1 MGVLMSIPFSFNCAS
16 IYNIKE
22 INSSFATGTLKVMY
36 LGENRNGSHFSKDA
50 VEKALPS
57 LCNVPIVCHWDDQSE
72 VIGGHDMELVKNED
86 GSFRLKNLTE
96 PCGVVPD
103 HASFYFTTECDDNG
117 NEHEYLVVDGVILWK
132 RQDVYRHI
140 VEDLNGKVGHS
151 MEITVKENSTMPNGY
166 FDITDFEFT
175 ALCLLERD
183 EPCFQGSEL
192 ELYSAQN
199 FRQKMEQ
206 MLLEIK
212 EEFNLVNTSKDVDNK
227 HPQEFSTEG
236 GTEVLDKK
244 MELVAE
250 YGIDIEKLDF
260 SIEDLTEEELKAK
273 FEEMKN
279 DDSDADPEPN
289 ADPKPTNTDDDN
301 DDDKDPKPN
310 ADDQKF
316 ALTGEIV
323 DELYRVLDEQKIER
337 EWGECTRY
345 WYVDCD
351 FDAKEVYCW
360 DTVDWLLYGFT
371 YSMDGDAII
380 IDFESK
386 KRKKYA
392 IVDFDEGN
400 QPSPF
405 AEVFAQLEEK
415 LKDSSEWEAKYNDA
429 SSAMESMQTELSE
442 LRQFKADTDKATADA
457 EREAILSQFEDLAGI
472 EAFELLRDNCSEY
485 DAETLEEKCYAIRG
499 RNGGN
504 ANFALETGAP
514 KLKVQKTDTK
524 EEPYG
529 GLFVEYGISLEK

>member
-1 MGVLMSIPFSFNCAS
+1 MNKTLNLTFAS
-16 IYNIKE
+16 SLTRLCS
-22 INSSFATGTLKVMY
+22 INSSFDQGILKIAY
-36 LGENRNGSHFSKDA
+36 EGDNRNKSHISKEA
-50 VEKALPS
+50 FIKSLPTIYNCP
-57 LCNVPIVCHWDDQSE
+57 LVCNYDRETDTL
-72 VIGGHDMELVKNED
+72 GGHDMEVVRDGDGALRIINSTTPVGCIPESAKTWFEEVEED
-86 GSFRLKNLTE
+86 DGT
-96 PCGVVPD
+96 V
-103 HASFYFTTECDDNG
+103 
-117 NEHEYLVVDGVILWK
+117 HEYLFAEALLWK
-132 RQDVYRHI
+132 RQEAYKKLK
-140 VEDLNGKVGHS
+140 EDGVVSQS
-151 MEITVKENSTMPNGY
+151 MEITIKEGKMVDG
-166 FDITDFEFT
+166 ILHIEDFEFT
-175 ALCLLERD
+175 AFCLINV
-183 EPCFQGSEL
+183 EPCYESASLEMFSCENFKQQLSEMMQDL
-192 ELYSAQN
+192 
-199 FRQKMEQ
+199 
-206 MLLEIK
+206 K

-279 DDSDADPEPN
+279 DDSGADPEPN
-289 ADPKPTNTDDDN
+289 ADPKPTNTDDNN

-323 DELYRVLDEQKIER
+323 DELYRVLAEQKIER

-345 WYVDCD
+345 QYVDCD

-415 LKDSSEWEAKYNDA
+415 LKDSSEWEAKYNAA
-429 SSAMESMQTELSE
+429 SSTMESMQTELSE

>member
-1 MGVLMSIPFSFNCAS
+1 MNKTLNLTFAS
-16 IYNIKE
+16 SLTRLCS
-22 INSSFATGTLKVMY
+22 INSSFDQGILKIAY
-36 LGENRNGSHFSKDA
+36 EGDNRNKSHISKEA
-50 VEKALPS
+50 FIKSLPTIYNCP
-57 LCNVPIVCHWDDQSE
+57 LVCNYDRETDTL
-72 VIGGHDMELVKNED
+72 GGHDMEVVRDGDGTLRIINSTTPVGCIPESAKTWFEEVEED
-86 GSFRLKNLTE
+86 DGT
-96 PCGVVPD
+96 V
-103 HASFYFTTECDDNG
+103 
-117 NEHEYLVVDGVILWK
+117 HEYLFAEALLWK
-132 RQDVYRHI
+132 RQEAYKKLK
-140 VEDLNGKVGHS
+140 EDGVVSQS
-151 MEITVKENSTMPNGY
+151 MEITIKEGKMIDG
-166 FDITDFEFT
+166 ILHIEDFEFT
-175 ALCLLERD
+175 AFCLIGV
-183 EPCFQGSEL
+183 EPCYESASLEMFSCENFKQQLSEMMQDL
-192 ELYSAQN
+192 
-199 FRQKMEQ
+199 
-206 MLLEIK
+206 K

-260 SIEDLTEEELKAK
+260 SIEDLTEEELRVK

-289 ADPKPTNTDDDN
+289 ADPKPANTDDDN
-301 DDDKDPKPN
+301 DDDKDPEPN

-323 DELYRVLDEQKIER
+323 DELYRVLAEQKIER

-429 SSAMESMQTELSE
+429 SSTMESMQTELSE
-442 LRQFKADTDKATADA
+442 LRQFKADTDKATANA